1 MTSLG
6 KCKAMLCWLIDFTC
20 YACIVFACDFE
31 YLIITVHMIVVK
43 MVTKMLVVWAFLC
56 IFAWMNMN
64 TEMKT
69 NKRVISKA
77 EKEILLLSMLASFR
91 IEGID
96 IPREKADVI
105 MKHAEERLQK
115 VTL

>member
-1 MTSLG
+1 
-6 KCKAMLCWLIDFTC
+6 
-20 YACIVFACDFE
+20 
-31 YLIITVHMIVVK
+31 
-43 MVTKMLVVWAFLC
+43 
-56 IFAWMNMN
+56 MN

-115 VTL
+115 VTI

>member
-1 MTSLG
+1 MKLFLLV
-6 KCKAMLCWLIDFTC
+6 CN
-20 YACIVFACDFE
+20 FE
-31 YLIITVHMIVVK
+31 YLIITVYMIVVK
-43 MVTKMLVVWAFLC
+43 MVTKMLVVWVILC
-56 IFAWMNMN
+56 IFACMNIN

-115 VTL
+115 VTI